1 MLNHQPVY
9 TFDARDQ
16 GQAAV
21 GKYADVSFGFTAVAS
36 PENLRFEFL
45 VGEPNAVVR
54 LDNVA
59 ITKGLKG
66 AWVEIMKV

>member
-1 MLNHQPVY
+1 MY

-16 GQAAV
+16 GQVAV

-36 PENLRFEFL
+36 PENSRFEFL